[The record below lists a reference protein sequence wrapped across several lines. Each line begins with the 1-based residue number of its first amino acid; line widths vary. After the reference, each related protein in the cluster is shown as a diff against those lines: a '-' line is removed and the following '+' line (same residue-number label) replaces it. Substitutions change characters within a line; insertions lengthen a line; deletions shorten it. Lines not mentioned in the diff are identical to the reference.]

1 MKKNAT
7 PGIRHYHLEDDWEIL
22 VGRSAQDNDQLSTKI
37 GRPADFWFHVAGMP
51 GSHVVARH
59 PLRPEQCPRDIK
71 RVAGGLA
78 AFFGKGKNGGKVA
91 VHWSTCRHVTKP
103 RGAAAGKVQLRR
115 HETMMAEPLDPDEF
129 FGGME

>member
-78 AFFGKGKNGGKVA
+78 VMSPNREAPRRERSNSGDM
-91 VHWSTCRHVTKP
+91 KP
-103 RGAAAGKVQLRR
+103 
-115 HETMMAEPLDPDEF
+115 
-129 FGGME
+129 